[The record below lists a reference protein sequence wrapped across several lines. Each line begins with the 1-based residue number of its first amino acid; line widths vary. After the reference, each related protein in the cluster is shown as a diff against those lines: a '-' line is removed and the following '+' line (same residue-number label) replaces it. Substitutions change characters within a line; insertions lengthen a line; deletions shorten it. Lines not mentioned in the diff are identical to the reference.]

1 MQNLINILFPV
12 GFFGAA
18 IVAYA
23 FFAHMKTTALLAQAT
38 REFSGEGYVLTNA
51 RLVTFSPLF
60 IALSQRLLFTQD
72 FIVVSC
78 PNTAALV
85 TRVTVFR
92 LPLLFSMR
100 QFGYLGL
107 RYPPVDGATRFVI
120 ESIERGT
127 ASLTIRGDAVTG
139 NRSRAEAVTVFFDD
153 GVALDQIVENL
164 AGEDGPDILTRLAS
178 DS

>member
-23 FFAHMKTTALLAQAT
+23 FFAHIRTTALLAQAT
-38 REFSGEGYVLTNA
+38 GEFSGDGYVLTNA

-60 IALSQRLLFTQD
+60 IALSERHLYTQD

-85 TRVTVFR
+85 TRVTVLR
-92 LPLLFSMR
+92 WTLLFSMR
-100 QFGYLGL
+100 QFGYIGL
-107 RYPPVDGATRFVI
+107 RYPPIGGATRFVI

-139 NRSRAEAVTVFFDD
+139 NRSRAEAVTVFFDNSA
-153 GVALDQIVENL
+153 ALEQIVANL
-164 AGEDGPDILTRLAS
+164 AGEDGPENVAPTAS
-178 DS
+178 GS